1 MLISQYYVKISN
13 RCCTGIFTRL
23 FTANEQHVIIILL
36 LYHDKAIKMSQNS
49 KSQDLPNLIHTITIG
64 QVVSVHSAVKVMKRQ
79 P

>member
-1 MLISQYYVKISN
+1 
-13 RCCTGIFTRL
+13 
-23 FTANEQHVIIILL
+23 
-36 LYHDKAIKMSQNS
+36 MSQNS